1 MSRMLL
7 TVLVIGAL
15 AGLAGASAR
24 NAGAVLP
31 PGNAVEQWDKIAE
44 DTVVASGAFQSEGM
58 IYMAYVSQAMYRA
71 TNPARGFGAGYDD
84 AAAVQAAS
92 ETLSHYFP
100 AQAATLASLRQEAMA
115 AIPNSLSKYLGT
127 FFGSVAARGVILG
140 RTGDGLVTPIA
151 STSPFPTL
159 TPGPG
164 VWRLTPPAYQ
174 APQTPWVGSVTP
186 FVLQRPDQF
195 LPQPPPSLSS
205 PLWVAAFNEIKV
217 HGSSTNP
224 NTVETSTA
232 KFWTANIIRQYNGVA
247 RDVATAGGL
256 DDAGTARLVA
266 MVNVVGADAGISF
279 MNAKYRYLFWR
290 PVTAIDPTS
299 VSSSDGFGPAPGF
312 DDGNP
317 ATVEQPGWRP
327 LLPTPNHPE
336 YPSAHTTFTSAEAE
350 VFADFLGT
358 GNINVDIHG
367 FDPAGPA
374 GNMNAVRHFAT
385 TADLRTEIVNARV
398 WGGLH
403 YRFSGEAGVALG
415 KEVADYDLSHAFGV
429 LAPW

>member
-140 RTGDGLVTPIA
+140 RTGDG
-151 STSPFPTL
+151 S
-159 TPGPG
+159 
-164 VWRLTPPAYQ
+164 
-174 APQTPWVGSVTP
+174 
-186 FVLQRPDQF
+186 
-195 LPQPPPSLSS
+195 
-205 PLWVAAFNEIKV
+205 
-217 HGSSTNP
+217 
-224 NTVETSTA
+224 
-232 KFWTANIIRQYNGVA
+232 
-247 RDVATAGGL
+247 
-256 DDAGTARLVA
+256 
-266 MVNVVGADAGISF
+266 
-279 MNAKYRYLFWR
+279 
-290 PVTAIDPTS
+290 
-299 VSSSDGFGPAPGF
+299 
-312 DDGNP
+312 
-317 ATVEQPGWRP
+317 
-327 LLPTPNHPE
+327 
-336 YPSAHTTFTSAEAE
+336 
-350 VFADFLGT
+350 
-358 GNINVDIHG
+358 
-367 FDPAGPA
+367 
-374 GNMNAVRHFAT
+374 
-385 TADLRTEIVNARV
+385 
-398 WGGLH
+398 
-403 YRFSGEAGVALG
+403 
-415 KEVADYDLSHAFGV
+415 
-429 LAPW
+429 